1 MNFKINFAYLFLFLS
16 VLFWAGNFIVGKY
29 ASYYQIPPWSG
40 NFYRWFFAWLI
51 LLPFTFTEIISKKN
65 YILENYKF
73 YILLGITSVTIF
85 NSIVYYSLNFTQ
97 VISGVLMISTIPV
110 MIMFISSILKI
121 ERTNI
126 FQILGVICSFIGVI
140 LIITKA
146 NFDLLV
152 NLDFNKGDLTM
163 VIAMLSWATYSALL
177 KKRKHELS
185 QLSLLEVIITFG
197 LIFLI
202 PIYITEY
209 SLGFEITLNKP
220 FILVLIYVVLFP
232 GLAAFICWIKGIS
245 LIGPN
250 RSGVF
255 LHLMP
260 ILSALMAMIIFKEK
274 FMLYHL
280 LGAFFILS
288 GIILSNRKSTN
299 ALSSYFRRLSKY
311 ITAVCRFKKTILK
324 V

>member
-1 MNFKINFAYLFLFLS
+1 MNFKINFAYLFLFLA

-29 ASYYQIPPWSG
+29 ASYYQIPPFSL

-126 FQILGVICSFIGVI
+126 FQILGVICSFVGVI

-146 NFDLLV
+146 SFDLLV

-209 SLGFEITLNKP
+209 SLGFKINLNKP

-232 GLAAFICWIKGIS
+232 GLASFLCWIKGIS

-274 FMLYHL
+274 FMLYHF
-280 LGAFFILS
+280 LGAIFILS

-299 ALSSYFRRLSKY
+299 A
-311 ITAVCRFKKTILK
+311 
-324 V
+324 